1 MQYIK
6 GTEIIMDGDKRKGS
20 HRKVVAFAQVCMFTQ
35 KTIDAL
41 ITSEN
46 YGYAKTF
53 SM

>member
-1 MQYIK
+1 
-6 GTEIIMDGDKRKGS
+6 MDGDKRKGL
-20 HRKVVAFAQVCMFTQ
+20 HRKVDSFAEVCMLIQ
-35 KTIDAL
+35 KTINAL